1 MNLNNN
7 ILLPL
12 ADSNRFNKKL
22 KDTEAIERDKV
33 VLEVELQDQTA
44 EAVWSFNGTP
54 IVPNDRLVQN
64 YIIL

>member
-1 MNLNNN
+1 MGFFSCT
-7 ILLPL
+7 
-12 ADSNRFNKKL
+12 DSNRFNKKL

-54 IVPNDRLVQN
+54 IVPDER
-64 YIIL
+64 

>member
-1 MNLNNN
+1 MSVSSVEFLTYT
-7 ILLPL
+7 
-12 ADSNRFNKKL
+12 DSNRFNKKL

-54 IVPNDRLVQN
+54 IVPNER
-64 YIIL
+64 